1 MARDYSERG
10 FCMKKRERSKDEELK
25 MKKERWKRVMCGS
38 ASRGEIGFGRRVQK
52 HDVAKHL
59 SEVSPF
65 TSLSL
70 WAVPCSSHQARRIV
84 MSDTPYL
91 SLPDDCAL

>member
-1 MARDYSERG
+1 VGKCKGEEDLGGGSDMARDYSERG
-10 FCMKKRERSKDEELK
+10 FCMKRRERSKDEELK

-70 WAVPCSSHQARRIV
+70 GLSPAVAIKPEG
-84 MSDTPYL
+84 
-91 SLPDDCAL
+91 